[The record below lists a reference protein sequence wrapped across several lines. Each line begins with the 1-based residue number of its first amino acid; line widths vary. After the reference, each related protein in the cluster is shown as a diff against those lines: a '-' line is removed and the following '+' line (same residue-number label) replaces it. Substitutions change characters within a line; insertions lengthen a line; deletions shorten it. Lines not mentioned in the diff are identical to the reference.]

1 MPINAINKGGIDL
14 NIMNKTT
21 GKSISKNSL
30 RLTLL
35 CFFVYYLAYLG
46 RYSYSSNING
56 VIDYFSISK
65 ANAGSIATCFFISY
79 GIGQVVNGLLCK
91 RYNPKIAISLA
102 LAVSALTNLFFPVLG
117 ENSFELLR
125 FLWLINGFAQ
135 SVLWSSII
143 RLLNE
148 NLPKNSLKGAILIM
162 ALPVSMGTFTIY
174 GLSSLLSALSVPFK
188 GVFLIAGGL
197 LLAIALIW
205 FVNLDSLKN
214 ACRKE
219 READEASVA
228 QPQSDSSK
236 KGNLEAGLLVSFGV
250 LALFAIINNFVKD
263 GLTTWLPVIMKE
275 KYLLDDAISIFL
287 TLFLPFFAVFG
298 STLAIFLNQRLKNH
312 ILVCGVLYL
321 SAFLLFIPVIIFFN
335 QNYWLLTLVCFI
347 LVACAMSGVN
357 NVITNIFPM
366 LHSGKINA
374 GTLAGVMDGF
384 CYVGSAITA
393 YGIGSLADNFSW
405 ETVLYLF
412 VAVCLFTILI
422 CAVYMMV
429 ARLQNKKKAE

>member
-1 MPINAINKGGIDL
+1 MKKLTN
-14 NIMNKTT
+14 
-21 GKSISKNSL
+21 KSISKNSL
-30 RLTLL
+30 KLTLL
-35 CFFVYYLAYLG
+35 CFFVYYFAYLG

-56 VIDYFSISK
+56 VIEYFSISK

-91 RYNPKIAISLA
+91 KYNARIVISLA
-102 LAVSALTNLFFPVLG
+102 LVVSALTNLFFPVLG
-117 ENSFELLR
+117 ENGFEYLR
-125 FLWLINGFAQ
+125 WIWLINGFAQ

-148 NLPKNSLKGAILIM
+148 NLPKSSLKGAIFIM
-162 ALPVSMGTFTIY
+162 ALPVSIGTFSIY
-174 GLSSLLSALSVPFK
+174 ALSSLISALNVSFK

-197 LLAIALIW
+197 LVVIALLWYIR
-205 FVNLDSLKN
+205 VDSLKS
-214 ACRKE
+214 ACNNE
-219 READEASVA
+219 RSV
-228 QPQSDSSK
+228 QREEVVLVVDKSEN
-236 KGNLEAGLLVSFGV
+236 KGKLEKSLLISFGV

-287 TLFLPFFAVFG
+287 TLFLPFFAIFG
-298 STLAIFLNQRLKNH
+298 STLAIFLNQKLKNH
-312 ILVCGVLYL
+312 VLVCGVLY
-321 SAFLLFIPVIIFFN
+321 SAAFLLFIPVIAFFN
-335 QNYWLLTLVCFI
+335 QSYWLLTLVCFI
-347 LVACAMSGVN
+347 LIACTMSGVN

-366 LHSGKINA
+366 LHSGKVNA

-412 VAVCLFTILI
+412 ISVCLFTILI
-422 CAVYMMV
+422 CAVYII
-429 ARLQNKKKAE
+429 AIKLKNKKKCK